1 MKTTREI
8 VRAIIA
14 SFDYNRS
21 REDMIKLCEEVK
33 KRIRKYIVEWT
44 DDGNILYGILVLLY
58 GDYGTSPRSG
68 WLESDTEEIIASINE
83 EIELLKKESEVR
95 NG

>member
-33 KRIRKYIVEWT
+33 KRILTEEVDWT
-44 DDGNILYGILVLLY
+44 DDGNIFYGMLVLLY
-58 GDYGTSPRSG
+58 GDYGTSPRGG

-83 EIELLKKESEVR
+83 EIEMLKESKE
-95 NG
+95 

>member
-8 VRAIIA
+8 VGAIIS
-14 SFDYNRS
+14 SFYYNRS

-33 KRIRKYIVEWT
+33 KRIRKYNVEWT
-44 DDGNILYGILVLLY
+44 DDGNIFYGMLVILY

-83 EIELLKKESEVR
+83 EIEILKESKDGE
-95 NG
+95 

>member
-1 MKTTREI
+1 MKPTREI

-14 SFDYNRS
+14 SFNYNRS

-33 KRIRKYIVEWT
+33 KRICQYNVEWT
-44 DDGNILYGILVLLY
+44 DDGNIFYGILVLLY
-58 GDYGTSPRSG
+58 GDYGTSPRGG

-83 EIELLKKESEVR
+83 EIEILKESEE
-95 NG
+95 

>member
-21 REDMIKLCEEVK
+21 CEDMIKLCEEVK
-33 KRIRKYIVEWT
+33 KRILNEEVDWT
-44 DDGNILYGILVLLY
+44 DDGNIFYGMLVILY
-58 GDYGTSPRSG
+58 GDYGTSPRGG
-68 WLESDTEEIIASINE
+68 WLESDAEEIIASINE
-83 EIELLKKESEVR
+83 EIEMLKESR
-95 NG
+95 GST